1 MLYYRDPLEC
11 IESILKN
18 PLFVIVMVVLHDFHS
33 TLFFILLSPTLHI
46 HSLILSFSLSY
57 LFP

>member
-18 PLFVIVMVVLHDFHS
+18 PLFS
-33 TLFFILLSPTLHI
+33 KHI
-46 HSLILSFSLSY
+46 QYIPRAEYDSNGK
-57 LFP
+57 